1 MSDDRGSEGGRAA
14 PPARA
19 TTAQVHQG
27 HEGAARIRSE
37 AVATLRLFASARE
50 AAGTGRDDVP
60 GETVAEV
67 LSAATARYGPDFAEL
82 LSSCQV
88 WRNGEPTEPGDRVG
102 PDDEIAVLP
111 PVSGG

>member
-1 MSDDRGSEGGRAA
+1 MTTRTVPVGSDTTVDGRDV
-14 PPARA
+14 R
-19 TTAQVHQG
+19 V
-27 HEGAARIRSE
+27 RSD

-60 GETVAEV
+60 GGTVAEV
-67 LSAATARYGPDFAEL
+67 LSNATARYGADFTGVLAT
-82 LSSCQV
+82 CQV
-88 WRNGEPTEPGDRVG
+88 WCNGEPTEPTDAVG